1 MFFLIFISII
11 EGRSSEVSFQKFAQI
26 SSGDRIPDEPR
37 WKQNTDGIIIFKD
50 QIENIKRN
58 HCGGWF

>member
-11 EGRSSEVSFQKFAQI
+11 DGRSSEVTLQKFSQN
-26 SSGDRIPDEPR
+26 SSGDRRPEKPIEQ
-37 WKQNTDGIIIFKD
+37 KTDGIIIFKD

-58 HCGGWF
+58 HCGG